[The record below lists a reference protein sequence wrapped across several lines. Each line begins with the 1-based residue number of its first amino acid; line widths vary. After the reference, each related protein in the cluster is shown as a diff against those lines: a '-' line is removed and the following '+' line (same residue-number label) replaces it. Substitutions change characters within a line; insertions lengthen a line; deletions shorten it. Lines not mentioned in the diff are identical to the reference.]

1 MKILV
6 RAHKKHRRY
15 TKRLAKKGAAVSDT
29 AYRRAC
35 ERNDSNHPRDPE
47 QARADHNLQRQ
58 YLRQSQRAGARKAPL
73 QPTQRAIRLSNPDA
87 GDAAISDAEFE
98 SLATAL
104 RNGPSPEFEGQES

>member
-6 RAHKKHRRY
+6 RAHKKRRRY
-15 TKRLAKKGAAVSDT
+15 TKWLAKKGAAVSDT

-35 ERNDSNHPRDPE
+35 ERTDSNHPRDPE
-47 QARADHNLQRQ
+47 QARADRNLRRQ
-58 YLRQSQRAGARKAPL
+58 YFRESQSAAARKFTL
-73 QPTQRAIRLSNPDA
+73 KPTQRAIKLSNPDA